1 MTGRFQTH
9 PPEYFL
15 SKALPSVRKRL
26 AESNCQVD
34 NWLLLSMY
42 ALAVTEMWNGV
53 PSMWKGNERYG
64 VVMRMSQYGFAACR
78 VHLKALLELVMQNG
92 GWERFDAYVLDS
104 ALLADKY
111 LALSDMQRPVIPVT
125 FDPGPLS
132 KLHRQGLGVGG
143 GVLSELGQG
152 LLRRNMSSSLRE
164 AIVDLV
170 DYCQTAQQLWCLPIV
185 DCQSESWLFRRLQ
198 ALTYRLLH
206 VYHDMELGLEDNCVC
221 VATLTF
227 IFGSITGKGPQV
239 SASRMAMNLY
249 AHLLAEEAA
258 GDDLHLWYLFTGA
271 MMLDESVEQAW
282 FIERLTAFGAG
293 CLSEEDIIKK
303 MRVFLFLEDKQGSL
317 LRALMKKLR
326 PNMQLPASV

>member
-1 MTGRFQTH
+1 MGRFQTH

-26 AESNCQVD
+26 TDQNCQVD

-78 VHLKALLELVMQNG
+78 VHLRALLGLVMQNG

-104 ALLADKY
+104 VLLADKY
-111 LALSDMQRPVIPVT
+111 LAVSDMQLPVVPVT

-132 KLHRQGLGVGG
+132 KLRKRQLGVED
-143 GVLSELGQG
+143 GVLGELGQG
-152 LLRRNMSSSLRE
+152 LLQQKMSRGLRE

-170 DYCQTAQQLWCLPIV
+170 DYCQTAQQLWCLPV
-185 DCQSESWLFRRLQ
+185 MYCQTETWLFRGLQ
-198 ALTYRLLH
+198 ALTYRFLH
-206 VYHDMELGLEDNCVC
+206 IYHDMELDLGDRCVC

-227 IFGSITGKGPQV
+227 ILGSMTGKGPQV
-239 SASRMAMNLY
+239 GAARMAMNLY
-249 AHLLAEEAA
+249 AHLMGEEST
-258 GDDLHLWYLFTGA
+258 GDDLHIWFLVTGA
-271 MMLDESVEQAW
+271 MMSDESVEQAW
-282 FIERLTAFGAG
+282 FIERLNELGVG
-293 CLSEEDIIKK
+293 RMSQEDIVEKLE
-303 MRVFLFLEDKQGSL
+303 VFLFLVDKQGSQLRL
-317 LRALMKKLR
+317 LVRKLGPDR
-326 PNMQLPASV
+326 QVPASV